1 MEESHDIIREGGK
14 QAGRPVYKAV
24 RLLFLIWKKNI
35 LVKLVENHTTLAVS
49 AAWETGME
57 SAWGKEKPY
66 D

>member
-1 MEESHDIIREGGK
+1 MPDIIQEGGK
-14 QAGRPVYKAV
+14 QAGRPVYQGGAPG
-24 RLLFLIWKKNI
+24 LLFLIWKKNI
-35 LVKLVENHTTLAVS
+35 LVKLVENHTTLAVP